1 MLKFLVSECKKRNNY
16 TDLDKHYSGFV
27 NIIGK
32 PNVGKST
39 LLNALMGEKMSII
52 THKPQ
57 TTRHRIL
64 GIISD
69 EHYQIIFSDTPG
81 VIEDPE
87 YKMQKAMNDAAM
99 SIFEDA
105 DLVLF
110 VTEPADKY
118 EGDEQIIEKLK
129 KCEIPKF
136 LIINKVDTADPPTL
150 KELES
155 LWMSRVDFDN
165 SIFVS
170 ALNKLGTEHLLQCI
184 IESLPEGPVYYP
196 KDQASD
202 KSVRFFVSEIIREKI
217 LLQYKQEIPYSCEVV
232 VTEYKE
238 GEKHSKPLVRIRAEI
253 YVMRQSQK
261 QILIGKAG
269 SSIKNLGISAR
280 KDIEAFIDKRV
291 HLELYVKVKEK
302 WRDDDNLLKS
312 FGYLH

>member
-1 MLKFLVSECKKRNNY
+1 
-16 TDLDKHYSGFV
+16 
-27 NIIGK
+27 
-32 PNVGKST
+32 
-39 LLNALMGEKMSII
+39 
-52 THKPQ
+52 
-57 TTRHRIL
+57 
-64 GIISD
+64 
-69 EHYQIIFSDTPG
+69 
-81 VIEDPE
+81 
-87 YKMQKAMNDAAM
+87 MNDAAM